1 MTKSMTAVTF
11 SGFKDTFKQAY
22 LWASQKSEGKALSA
36 MSVRFSEEHGKWQG
50 VVEFNVDM
58 SET

>member
-1 MTKSMTAVTF
+1 VTKSMTAVHF
-11 SGFKDTFKQAY
+11 SGFKNTHRDAY
-22 LWASQKSEGKALSA
+22 LWASNQSEGKSVLAL
-36 MSVRFSEEHGKWQG
+36 SVRFLEEHGKWQG